1 MLIPSYQIN
10 LNINFTCRLTIVNKK
25 FEGVTKEVEP
35 WYGSCYSVT
44 KLDPILVETWKNIQP
59 CSELHLPAR
68 NDFIPTNF
76 DLYALPDNPPRRPL
90 MIKVS
95 KLL

>member
-1 MLIPSYQIN
+1 M
-10 LNINFTCRLTIVNKK
+10 NINFIFRLVIVNKK
-25 FEGVTKEVEP
+25 FEGHTSEVEP
-35 WYGSCYSVT
+35 WYGSNYSIA
-44 KLDPILVETWKNIQP
+44 KLDCSLVDDWKHIGL
-59 CSELHLPAR
+59 CDDLHLPAR

-76 DLYALPDNPPRRPL
+76 DLYVLPDNPPRRPL